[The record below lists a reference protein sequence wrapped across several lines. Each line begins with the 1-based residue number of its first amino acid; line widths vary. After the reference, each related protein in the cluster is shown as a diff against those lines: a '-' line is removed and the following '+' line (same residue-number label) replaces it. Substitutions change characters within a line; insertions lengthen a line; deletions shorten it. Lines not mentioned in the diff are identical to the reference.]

1 MDVTINDP
9 VDNAIHCSQVLG
21 LSFKWLQYLQS
32 KFQAASKGSPMT
44 VTINGDN
51 VEETNQIEVTQNAAD
66 EASELTCV
74 PDCPQ
79 EEYVYDYQ
87 YSDNGGDKG
96 GHSKPKPAPKPAAP
110 KPKPTPPQATAAPK
124 PLGPPTHIDDSYG
137 SSNYDEYDEYDQG
150 NDQYDQETVLFN
162 DYDYEVN
169 SDDQTQQQQDSSTAK
184 PEKSPLSETE
194 FFVVPQP
201 LFPHPHPHH
210 PHHPGFFAPPPFP
223 HPPPFFPPFFNITQS
238 PSVPST
244 GETDYAYEEE
254 PVVDV
259 VVDYEYPE
267 QASDDYAQVDTLPSD
282 KYSDY
287 EYDYE
292 EPAIVTVPEPAPA
305 PTAAPVPA
313 PAEDK
318 ATQGC
323 PGGDLETCIDVC
335 PGFNKVAFGLCV
347 AECGKRCP

>member
-1 MDVTINDP
+1 M
-9 VDNAIHCSQVLG
+9 G
-21 LSFKWLQYLQS
+21 
-32 KFQAASKGSPMT
+32 
-44 VTINGDN
+44 
-51 VEETNQIEVTQNAAD
+51 TQNAAD

-124 PLGPPTHIDDSYG
+124 PLGPPTYIDDSYG
-137 SSNYDEYDEYDQG
+137 STNYDEYDEYDQG

-169 SDDQTQQQQDSSTAK
+169 SDDQTQQQQ
-184 PEKSPLSETE
+184 
-194 FFVVPQP
+194 
-201 LFPHPHPHH
+201 
-210 PHHPGFFAPPPFP
+210 
-223 HPPPFFPPFFNITQS
+223 
-238 PSVPST
+238 

-305 PTAAPVPA
+305 PTAAPAPA

-347 AECGKRCP
+347 AECGKRCKENHYGQVQ